1 MQLAGPALH
10 GSYAVTDFNA
20 GANDVA
26 RAYARSY
33 RERYKIDADNYSA
46 WTYDAVSLLALA
58 MNNAKSTEPEAVRK
72 ALVGLRGHVGTEGLY
87 NFDESGEGV
96 RGYNVVKNDKGKVVF
111 IKRVDFPVQ
120 PGSNN

>member
-1 MQLAGPALH
+1 MKLAGDALY
-10 GSYAVTDFNA
+10 GSYAVTDFHA

-26 RAYARSY
+26 RAYARKY

-46 WTYDAVSLLALA
+46 WTYDAVSLLAVA

-72 ALVGLRGHVGTEGLY
+72 ALVAIRGHIGTEGLY

-96 RGYNVVKNDKGKVVF
+96 RGYNVVKNDKGRVVF
-111 IKRVDFPVQ
+111 IKRVDFPA
-120 PGSNN
+120 N